1 MPFADTARSQLYYLE
16 EVTWGTTPAA
26 ALKAMRFTG
35 ETLNFSIDT
44 KQSNE
49 IRSDRQITDL
59 IRTDAQPGGNI
70 NFEVSYGAPDDLLA
84 GAFYNA
90 WLTATNM
97 TGSTF
102 AAVSGSPDSF
112 TDSAN
117 GFITGNIKAG
127 QWIRTSGF
135 TNPANN
141 GFFQVLTVA
150 AGTITVKGETALV
163 NESAAAGRTI
173 KGQTLRNGVTAKSF
187 SMEVA
192 FADVTKFKAFTG
204 MRVNTMALNL
214 TAGEIMTGV
223 LNMLGKGS
231 ALNAVT
237 ISTGGPVAAPT
248 ADVLNAVNNVAYI
261 SEGGALFAG
270 KLKEFSVNLDN
281 KLRQQKAVSVLGNA
295 GIGAGRA
302 TVTGKLSAYFE
313 GLASDLYSKYIV
325 GTETSLSFR
334 FTDAANNNYILTL
347 PRVKLTKGELTAGAA
362 DQDVMADIEFQALRH
377 PTYDFTIQLDR
388 IA

>member
-16 EVTWGTTPAA
+16 EVTWGVTPAA

-35 ETLNFSIDT
+35 ETLNFSIDS

-59 IRTDAQPGGNI
+59 IRTDAQPGGNV
-70 NFEVSYGAPDDLLA
+70 NFELSYGAPDDLLA
-84 GAFYNA
+84 GAFFNA
-90 WLTATNM
+90 WLTAVNM
-97 TGSTF
+97 TATI

-112 TDSAN
+112 TDAAN
-117 GFITGNIKAG
+117 GFITAGIKAG
-127 QWIRTSGF
+127 QWVKTSGF

-150 AGTITVKGETALV
+150 AGTITVKGETAVV
-163 NESAAAGRTI
+163 NEGAAAGRNF
-173 KGQTLRNGVTAKSF
+173 KGQSLRNGITAKSF
-187 SMEVA
+187 SLEVA

-204 MRVNTMALNL
+204 MRANTLALNMS
-214 TAGEIMTGV
+214 AGEILTGV
-223 LNMLGKGS
+223 LGMLGKGS

-237 ISTGGPVAAPT
+237 IGTGGPTAAPT

-261 SEGGALFAG
+261 SEAGALFAG
-270 KLKEFSVNLDN
+270 KLKEFSLNLDN

-313 GLASDLYSKYIV
+313 GAAGDLYSKYMV

-334 FTDAANNNYILTL
+334 FNDAANNNYILTL
-347 PRVKLTKGELTAGAA
+347 PRVKLSKGELTAGAA